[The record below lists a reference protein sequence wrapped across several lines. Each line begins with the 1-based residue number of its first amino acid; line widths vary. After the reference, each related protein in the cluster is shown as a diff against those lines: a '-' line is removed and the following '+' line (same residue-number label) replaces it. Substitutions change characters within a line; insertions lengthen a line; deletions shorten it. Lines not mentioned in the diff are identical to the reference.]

1 MSSHKKGSSQQQS
14 NKPSDRT
21 SSGTGDASGN
31 PDRPPIDRSRI
42 LGAEEPQRS
51 LSERVMALLD
61 HQRKHWPMLVEGY
74 ESLKTVETRSFEF
87 DGFVMTVQC
96 NPGRIVSSSAKVDDR
111 SIRERRCFLC
121 MDNLPSEQRGVDY
134 GDYILLC
141 NPFPIFRDHLTIA
154 HMRHIPQR
162 IRGAFGPMLD
172 LARGL
177 GERFTLFYN
186 GPRCG
191 ASAPDHLH
199 FQAGERGFMPMDIDW
214 ERMVDRQGEWVIDDS
229 RLRAARVDDGL
240 RRYVILESGDKAALE
255 DRFERLY
262 RSFAEVTASMG
273 GSRDTGATG
282 SRDTGTAGSRDTG
295 TAGSRETKATGNVG
309 TEAAGSK
316 ATGADGTKD
325 IGAAG
330 SSETGSSVE
339 NEGHGITRGNRGDEE
354 PMLNILV
361 SREPDRWRVIVFL
374 RRKHRPDRYFLEG
387 EEKMV
392 FSPAAVDFGG
402 VCILPVRR
410 DFERITAGDLRS
422 MFREVSA
429 GPQVLDEVVRRM

>member
-1 MSSHKKGSSQQQS
+1 MSSHKKKSSQQQ
-14 NKPSDRT
+14 
-21 SSGTGDASGN
+21 
-31 PDRPPIDRSRI
+31 
-42 LGAEEPQRS
+42 QRS

-172 LARGL
+172 LAGEL

-199 FQAGERGFMPMDIDW
+199 FQAGERGFMPMDTDW
-214 ERMVDRQGEWVIDDS
+214 ERMVERHGDWVIDND
-229 RLRAARVDDGL
+229 RLRMARVDDGL
-240 RRYVILESGDKAALE
+240 RRCVILESGDKAALE

-262 RSFAEVTASMG
+262 RSFAEVTASKA
-273 GSRDTGATG
+273 GSSETGTAG

-295 TAGSRETKATGNVG
+295 TAGSRET
-309 TEAAGSK
+309 K

-392 FSPAAVDFGG
+392 FSPAAADFGG

-410 DFERITAGDLRS
+410 DFERITAEDLRS
-422 MFREVSA
+422 MFREVSVT
-429 GPQVLDEVVRRM
+429 PQVLDEIVGGISPC